1 MNETTE
7 QLVQQ
12 VKAILKDI
20 GDYLDNEQQQ
30 QLLVWVI
37 KNIEDNIRRDAD
49 WQIHKLTQAL
59 KEDN

>member
-12 VKAILKDI
+12 VKPILKDI

-37 KNIEDNIRRDAD
+37 ENIENDIRRDAD

>member
-12 VKAILKDI
+12 VKPILKDI

-30 QLLVWVI
+30 QLLMWVI
-37 KNIEDNIRRDAD
+37 GNIEDNIKRDAD

>member
-12 VKAILKDI
+12 VKPILKDI

-30 QLLVWVI
+30 QLLMWVI
-37 KNIEDNIRRDAD
+37 GNIEDNIKRDAD

-59 KEDN
+59 KEE

>member
-12 VKAILKDI
+12 VKPMLKDI

-30 QLLVWVI
+30 QLLMWVI
-37 KNIEDNIRRDAD
+37 GNIEDNIKRDAD

>member
-12 VKAILKDI
+12 VKPILKDI

-37 KNIEDNIRRDAD
+37 GNIEDNIRRDAD